1 MKWFKKLVWQWSQ
14 QGREFEHEHDNCLV
28 SGGAISTAGPSLRGS
43 DIHGINFTLYSAS
56 GGHVLETR
64 QYDEKKDENRTN
76 LYIISS
82 EEDFAKQ
89 IAHCITLETLRR

>member
-1 MKWFKKLVWQWSQ
+1 MKWFKKLVWSWSS
-14 QGREFEHEHDNCLV
+14 QGRAFKQDRNECTLSSSV
-28 SGGAISTAGPSLRGS
+28 QSGPSLRGS

-64 QYDEKKDENRTN
+64 LYDEKKDENHN
-76 LYIISS
+76 KLYIINDTD
-82 EEDFAKQ
+82 DFAKQ